1 MKKRFLPCFIAGILF
16 PILAGAQEAKPVIR
30 FMPLTADGIS
40 YEEIRL
46 IETLIQSYL
55 SDFGEVVN
63 FFIPSSEDIARSRA
77 EPNFMDDFN
86 FLTQAPNYVLSG
98 SVYLEQDNRIFTLEI
113 STIETGETASYISVH
128 RNTSDLILRARS
140 LVETAFSSGYVPAA
154 EKEMMPERLTESGIT
169 GTWRGDPGIEMIRLQ
184 RNGLGVAIFSS
195 GARMDLVYAI
205 EDNTLKIRQTSPNVE
220 RFYHPLPFEVAKLL
234 RAEAEPMTWELM
246 LYGNGTA
253 MRGIK
258 RTTGVRYEGL
268 TVLEFL
274 PGILREV
281 VWTKSAR

>member
-1 MKKRFLPCFIAGILF
+1 MGILF
-16 PILAGAQEAKPVIR
+16 LALVGAQETKPVIR
-30 FMPLTADGIS
+30 FMPLIADGIA
-40 YEEIRL
+40 YEEVRL

-63 FFIPSSEDIARSRA
+63 FFIPSEDIS
-77 EPNFMDDFN
+77 PNFLDDFG
-86 FLTQAPNYVLSG
+86 FLTQVPNYILSG

-113 STIETGETASYISVH
+113 STIETGETASYISIH

-154 EKEMMPERLTESGIT
+154 EKGMMPERLTEGGIT
-169 GTWRGDPGIEMIRLQ
+169 GIWRGDPGIEMVRLQ

-195 GARMDLVYAI
+195 GVRMDLVYVI
-205 EDNTLKIRQTSPNVE
+205 EDNTLKIKQTSPNIE

-246 LYGNGTA
+246 LYGNGTT

-258 RTTGVRYEGL
+258 RTTGARYEGL
-268 TVLEFL
+268 TVPEFL
-274 PGILREV
+274 PGILQEV